1 MIYNSANNYIL
12 CFIILFVIILLF
24 IYFLNSN
31 ELFTN
36 QNNQLEELDFS
47 NLDDLKIE
55 ESNPI
60 IKCNNHLVENNNDIV
75 TLDEHSSKYNIKTFK
90 NEFSYCKIFIDF
102 ILKPDINK
110 KNILIMGFGLGGIPL
125 ELSLDDKIKNI
136 DTLDIDLCMFKMY
149 KTLIK
154 NPPNKIKYYL
164 CDATKFLESTSNKY
178 DIIIDDVFDYLDKKF
193 YNFKLAFEKLNDD
206 GWLLINM
213 HDYNEYLKYEDEL
226 RNIFKKVE
234 VDTTLN
240 ICVFCQK

>member
-1 MIYNSANNYIL
+1 MTYNSENNFL
-12 CFIILFVIILLF
+12 ILLF
-24 IYFLNSN
+24 IILLILIYFFLFYKY

-36 QNNQLEELDFS
+36 ENKKNREIEFS
-47 NLDDLKIE
+47 ELDDLEILE
-55 ESNPI
+55 LNPI
-60 IKCNNHLVENNNDIV
+60 IKCNNHFIENNNNIV
-75 TLDEHSSKYNIKTFK
+75 TLDKHSSKYNIKTFK
-90 NEFSYCKIFIDF
+90 NEFSYCRIFIDF
-102 ILKPDINK
+102 ILKEITK
-110 KNILIMGFGLGGIPL
+110 KNNILIMGFGIGGIPL
-125 ELSLDDKIKNI
+125 ELSLNKNIKNI

-164 CDATKFLESTSNKY
+164 SDATKFLENTLNKY

-193 YNFKLAFEKLNDD
+193 YNFKLAFNKLNDE

-213 HDYNEYLKYEDEL
+213 HDYNDYLNYENEL
-226 RNIFKKVE
+226 KKLFKKVK